1 MTLED
6 FITEVFCL
14 VDDELKILLP
24 CLPQRSRGPR
34 PRLSDSEVIT
44 LEIVGEHLGI
54 DTDKGIWE
62 YFTRHY
68 KKLFPRLGSRFS
80 FIRQSANLWSY
91 KQALQIRFAEKLA
104 VNEDTIHIVD
114 GLPLTVC
121 NFKRAPRRRVF
132 PGEAKLGRC
141 ETKGHVYCGF
151 KGHLLVNTQGVI
163 GGFTLTPA
171 NIDERQAAWDLL
183 DPISGRLLG
192 DKGYAGKNNK
202 ELLKHETGILLLSG
216 NRKNMKEQIPKAL
229 DYSINRVRKI
239 VETVIGQLSERY
251 HIEKVRARDL
261 WHLTSRIARKL
272 LAHSIATYMNYRL
285 RRPLLQFDGLI
296 NDYNPHI
303 A

>member
-1 MTLED
+1 MSLED

-14 VDDELKILLP
+14 VDDELKRLLP
-24 CLPQRSRGPR
+24 WLTRRRHGPQPQ
-34 PRLSDSEVIT
+34 LSDSEVMT
-44 LEIVGEHLGI
+44 MEAVGEHLGL

-68 KKLFPRLGSRFS
+68 KNLFPKLGSRCS
-80 FIRQSANLWSY
+80 FLRQGANLWAY
-91 KQALQIRFAEKLA
+91 KQALQISLAEKLG

-121 NFKRAPRRRVF
+121 NFKRAPRRRIF
-132 PGEAKLGRC
+132 PGEANLGRC

-151 KGHLLVNTQGVI
+151 KGHLLIDTRGVI

-171 NIDERQAAWDLL
+171 SVDERQAAWDLIGR
-183 DPISGRLLG
+183 ISVRLVG

-202 ELLKHETGILLLSG
+202 ELLKHETGISLLSG

-239 VETVIGQLSERY
+239 IETVIGQLSERY
-251 HIEKVRARDL
+251 HLERVRARNM

-272 LAHSIATYMNYRL
+272 LAHTIATFLNHRL
-285 RRPLLQFDGLI
+285 QRSLLQFEGLI